1 VALSFAERLLQELG
15 VTEPKEIDLEAIA
28 YHVGADVRRQPLD
41 GCEARIIGYG
51 DRAIITINARS
62 SHRRNRFSI
71 AHELGHWRHHRGQCL
86 VCRAEEVGPREAMS
100 PERIA
105 DNYASDLLL
114 PHYLF
119 RPFIRQHPKLTW
131 ATVKTIADTFETS
144 LTASAIRFVEADHA
158 PAILVCHGPNGK
170 KCPVLAKIGRL
181 GLNDQDRHNSR
192 ASLGSGPI
200 KVLARGR
207 FG

>member
-1 VALSFAERLLQELG
+1 MTARAQDAAVQIARISPALPVPSCRRSQHVQRPASSHIPPHASRPKRRSVPDVASRHCGLRSAGLPNIAPPESSWCDST

-114 PHYLF
+114 PHDLF
-119 RPFIRQHPKLTW
+119 RPFIRQHPKLAW
-131 ATVKTIADTFETS
+131 AT
-144 LTASAIRFVEADHA
+144 
-158 PAILVCHGPNGK
+158 
-170 KCPVLAKIGRL
+170 
-181 GLNDQDRHNSR
+181 
-192 ASLGSGPI
+192 
-200 KVLARGR
+200 
-207 FG
+207 